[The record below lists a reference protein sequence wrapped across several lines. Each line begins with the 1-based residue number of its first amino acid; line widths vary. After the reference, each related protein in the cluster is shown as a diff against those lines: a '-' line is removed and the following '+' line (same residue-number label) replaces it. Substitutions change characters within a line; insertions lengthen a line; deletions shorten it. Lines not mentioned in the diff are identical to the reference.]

1 MENNI
6 LILEA
11 DNVAQLAQ
19 LNLQMYPQILV
30 TLSAPDGAIPLSIT
44 QQLLT
49 IQREQNL
56 HIQLLVN
63 PAHMPVPRIFWA
75 WLLGKLTIT
84 VPDAPITILTSSHKE
99 LQPLVAIGAEERQ
112 SVRLLQVSMASPDN
126 PEKKPDESV
135 TVASLL
141 VDTTADSAGTDADT
155 ATRNSHLPE
164 VEPEEQQAQTT
175 TMTLTDNTFTD
186 LHAIEPVDKPSEIA
200 EMIRQKEERQRKNEL
215 MINALMKKVTTLPY
229 QVLESKPVS
238 ALMQEQEIGTEQYV
252 ELS

>member
-11 DNVAQLAQ
+11 DNVAQLTR

-44 QQLLT
+44 RQLLT

-56 HIQLLVN
+56 HIQLQIN
-63 PAHMPVPRIFWA
+63 PARTPVPRIFWA
-75 WLLGKLTIT
+75 WLLGKLTVT
-84 VPDAPITILTSSHKE
+84 APDAPITILTSSHKE
-99 LQPLVAIGAEERQ
+99 LQLLVAIGAEERQ
-112 SVRLLQVSMASPDN
+112 SVRLLQVNMASPDN

-155 ATRNSHLPE
+155 ATRNSHTPE
-164 VEPEEQQAQTT
+164 AEEQQAQAT

-200 EMIRQKEERQRKNEL
+200 EMIREKEEWQRKNEQ

>member
-11 DNVAQLAQ
+11 DNVAQLTR

-44 QQLLT
+44 RQLLT

-56 HIQLLVN
+56 HIQLLIN
-63 PAHMPVPRIFWA
+63 PARTPVPRIFWA
-75 WLLGKLTIT
+75 WLLGKLTVT
-84 VPDAPITILTSSHKE
+84 APDAPITILTSSHKE
-99 LQPLVAIGAEERQ
+99 LQLLVAIGAEERQ
-112 SVRLLQVSMASPDN
+112 SVRLLQVNMASPDN

-141 VDTTADSAGTDADT
+141 VDTTADSAGKDADT
-155 ATRNSHLPE
+155 ATRNSHTPE
-164 VEPEEQQAQTT
+164 AEPEEQQAT

-200 EMIRQKEERQRKNEL
+200 EMIREKEERQRKNEQ

>member
-11 DNVAQLAQ
+11 DNVAQLTR

-44 QQLLT
+44 RQLLT

-56 HIQLLVN
+56 HIQLQIN
-63 PAHMPVPRIFWA
+63 PARTPVPRIFWA
-75 WLLGKLTIT
+75 WLLGKLTVT
-84 VPDAPITILTSSHKE
+84 APDAPITILTSSHKE
-99 LQPLVAIGAEERQ
+99 LQLLVAIGAEERQ
-112 SVRLLQVSMASPDN
+112 SVRLLQVNMASPDN

-155 ATRNSHLPE
+155 ATRNSHTPE
-164 VEPEEQQAQTT
+164 AEPEEQQAT

-200 EMIRQKEERQRKNEL
+200 EMIREKEERQRKNEQ

>member
-11 DNVAQLAQ
+11 DNVAQLTR

-44 QQLLT
+44 RQLLT

-99 LQPLVAIGAEERQ
+99 LQLLVAIGAEERQ
-112 SVRLLQVSMASPDN
+112 SVRLLQVNMASPDN

-141 VDTTADSAGTDADT
+141 VDTTADSAGKDADT
-155 ATRNSHLPE
+155 ATRNSHTPE
-164 VEPEEQQAQTT
+164 AEPEEQQAT

-200 EMIRQKEERQRKNEL
+200 EMIREKEERQRKNEQ

>member
-1 MENNI
+1 MEHNI

-11 DNVAQLAQ
+11 DNVAQLAR
-19 LNLQMYPQILV
+19 LNLQMYPQIVV

-44 QQLLT
+44 RQLLT
-49 IQREQNL
+49 IQREQNR

-63 PAHMPVPRIFWA
+63 PARTPVPRLFWA
-75 WLLGKLTIT
+75 WLLGKLTVT
-84 VPDAPITILTSSHKE
+84 APDAQITILTSSHKE

-112 SVRLLQVSMASPDN
+112 SVRLLQVSTASPEN

-135 TVASLL
+135 NVASLL
-141 VDTTADSAGTDADT
+141 VDATTNDAGTGADT
-155 ATRNSHLPE
+155 ATGNSHPPE
-164 VEPEEQQAQTT
+164 AKPEEKQALAT
-175 TMTLTDNTFTD
+175 TMTLTDNAFTD
-186 LHAIEPVDKPSEIA
+186 IHAIELVDKPSEIA
-200 EMIRQKEERQRKNEL
+200 EMIREKEGRQRKNEQ

-238 ALMQEQEIGTEQYV
+238 ALMQEQDIGTEQQV

>member
-11 DNVAQLAQ
+11 DNVAQLTR

-44 QQLLT
+44 RQLLT

-56 HIQLLVN
+56 HIQLLIN
-63 PAHMPVPRIFWA
+63 PARTPVPRIFWA
-75 WLLGKLTIT
+75 WLLGKLTVT
-84 VPDAPITILTSSHKE
+84 APDAPITILTSSHKE
-99 LQPLVAIGAEERQ
+99 LQLLVAIGAEERQ
-112 SVRLLQVSMASPDN
+112 SVRLLQVNMASPDN

-155 ATRNSHLPE
+155 ATRNSHTPE
-164 VEPEEQQAQTT
+164 AEPEEQQAT

-200 EMIRQKEERQRKNEL
+200 EMIREKEERQRKNEQ

>member
-11 DNVAQLAQ
+11 DNVAQLTR

-44 QQLLT
+44 RQLLT

-56 HIQLLVN
+56 HIQLLIN
-63 PAHMPVPRIFWA
+63 PARTPVPRIFWA
-75 WLLGKLTIT
+75 WLLGKLTVT
-84 VPDAPITILTSSHKE
+84 APDAPITILTSSHKE
-99 LQPLVAIGAEERQ
+99 LQLLVAIGAEERQ
-112 SVRLLQVSMASPDN
+112 SVRLLQVNMASPDN

-155 ATRNSHLPE
+155 ATRNSHTPE
-164 VEPEEQQAQTT
+164 AEPEEQQAT

-200 EMIRQKEERQRKNEL
+200 EMIREKEERQRKNEQ

-238 ALMQEQEIGTEQYV
+238 ALMQEQEIGTERYV

>member
-30 TLSAPDGAIPLSIT
+30 TLSAPDGAIPLSIA

-56 HIQLLVN
+56 HIQLLIN
-63 PAHMPVPRIFWA
+63 PARTPVPRIFWA
-75 WLLGKLTIT
+75 WLLGKLTVT
-84 VPDAPITILTSSHKE
+84 APDAPITILTSSHKE
-99 LQPLVAIGAEERQ
+99 LQLLVAIGAEERQ
-112 SVRLLQVSMASPDN
+112 SVRLLQVNMASPDN

-141 VDTTADSAGTDADT
+141 VDTTADSAGKDADT
-155 ATRNSHLPE
+155 ATRNSHTPE
-164 VEPEEQQAQTT
+164 AEPEEQQAT

-200 EMIRQKEERQRKNEL
+200 EMIREKEERQRKNEQ

>member
-1 MENNI
+1 MAYARCDHRT
-6 LILEA
+6 LT
-11 DNVAQLAQ
+11 

-44 QQLLT
+44 RQLLT

-56 HIQLLVN
+56 HIQLLIN
-63 PAHMPVPRIFWA
+63 PARTPVPRIFWA
-75 WLLGKLTIT
+75 WLLGKLTVT
-84 VPDAPITILTSSHKE
+84 APDAPITILTSSHKE
-99 LQPLVAIGAEERQ
+99 LQLLVAIGAEERQ
-112 SVRLLQVSMASPDN
+112 SVRLLQVNMASPDN

-141 VDTTADSAGTDADT
+141 VDTTADSAGKDADT
-155 ATRNSHLPE
+155 ATRNSHTPE
-164 VEPEEQQAQTT
+164 AEPEEQQAT

-200 EMIRQKEERQRKNEL
+200 EMIREKEERQRKNEQ